1 MPTRPTTPVTP
12 PKLQL
17 NADESATIAQGFNTI
32 QKVLKSKN
40 INIQHVI
47 GLVTAPEVQSAAQQV
62 QIKFAEET
70 AAQMNMIAFD

>member
-1 MPTRPTTPVTP
+1 MQ
-12 PKLQL
+12 KSHASLQL
-17 NADESATIAQGFNTI
+17 NADEKAVIANSFNTI
-32 QKVLKSKN
+32 QGVLQKKN

-47 GLVTAPEVQSAAQQV
+47 GLVTTPEIQSAAKQV